1 MSSDKTE
8 SRADVW
14 AARYD
19 DRDAEDL
26 ACRKWAAGM
35 TTREQ
40 AMAQP
45 IKNFVIGDEI
55 ADDEQVPEE
64 FAADESANDPTP
76 H

>member
-8 SRADVW
+8 SLADVW

-26 ACRKWAAGM
+26 ACHRWAAGM
-35 TTREQ
+35 TMREQ

-45 IKNFVIGDEI
+45 IKNFV
-55 ADDEQVPEE
+55 V
-64 FAADESANDPTP
+64 ADELAPEGEFRKAANDSEAALIG
-76 H
+76 

>member
-1 MSSDKTE
+1 MSSDKIE
-8 SRADVW
+8 SPVEVW

-26 ACRKWAAGM
+26 ACRRWAAGM
-35 TTREQ
+35 TVREQ

-45 IKNFVIGDEI
+45 FKNFV
-55 ADDEQVPEE
+55 V
-64 FAADESANDPTP
+64 ADELAPETEATEAANDPSS